1 MSRHLS
7 RGPEQMPHRSV
18 VAELLPFA
26 HALGDPANEYVIHNE
41 GDCSAKVDGKTFLLK
56 ASGKYLQKAKEDD
69 FVPLTFEP
77 LLQLVARKPNASRA
91 AIVDCLHAASPAH
104 APMPSKEAF
113 FHAVLLDLPGIRF
126 IGHTH
131 PTYVAGIMAS
141 PKAEAF
147 ATVRLFPQQVQLCG
161 PRSLFVPYMDPGLP
175 LAVELRYR
183 LETYMNQYGEPPA
196 TILLG
201 NHGMI
206 ALGPTAEA
214 VLAATA
220 MTQKAARAYVTAQS
234 CGGALALP
242 DDHVQRLIE
251 HSQAKR

>member
-1 MSRHLS
+1 
-7 RGPEQMPHRSV
+7 MPQRNILPD
-18 VAELLPFA
+18 LLNFA
-26 HALGDPANEYVIHNE
+26 HALGDPLNEYVIHNE

-56 ASGKYLQKAKEDD
+56 ASGQYLLTATENS

-77 LLQLVARKPNASRA
+77 LLNLVAKKPNANRA
-91 AIVDCLHAASPAH
+91 AINDCLRAASPTG

-113 FHAVLLDLPGIRF
+113 FHAVLLNLPGVRF

-141 PKAEAF
+141 PRAEAF
-147 ATVRLFPQQVQLCG
+147 ANVRLFPQQIQLCG

-175 LAVELRYR
+175 LAVDLRDR
-183 LETYMNQYGEPPA
+183 LDNYMNQYGEPPS

-206 ALGPTAEA
+206 ALGHTADA

-220 MTQKAARAYVTAQS
+220 MTQKAARAYATAQS

-242 DDHVQRLIE
+242 DQHIQRLIAHPNE
-251 HSQAKR
+251 H

>member
-1 MSRHLS
+1 MS
-7 RGPEQMPHRSV
+7 HRNILPD
-18 VAELLPFA
+18 LLKFS
-26 HALGDPANEYVIHNE
+26 HALGDPLNEYVVANE

-56 ASGKYLQKAKEDD
+56 ASGQHLLTATDD
-69 FVPLTFEP
+69 SFVPLTFEP
-77 LLQLVARKPNASRA
+77 LLQLVEKKPNANRP
-91 AIVDCLHAASPAH
+91 AINECLRAASPPGSH
-104 APMPSKEAF
+104 MPSKEAF

-175 LAVELRYR
+175 LAVDLRYR
-183 LETYMNQYGEPPA
+183 LENYMNQFGDPPS

-206 ALGPTAEA
+206 ALGHTAEA
-214 VLAATA
+214 VLGATA
-220 MTQKAARAYVTAQS
+220 MTQKAARAYATAQS
-234 CGGALALP
+234 CGGALSLP
-242 DDHVQRLIE
+242 DDHIQRLIQPRSD
-251 HSQAKR
+251 H